1 MNTEQAGI
9 KKTLIVGASPNP
21 ARYAYL
27 AVDLLLEY
35 GHPVI
40 PIGIRSGN
48 IAGNKI
54 MDLRQRPNL
63 KEIHT
68 ITLYINPRNQVQWY
82 DYLIALQPE
91 RIIFNPG
98 TENYQFAS
106 KVRSAN
112 VQAIEACTL
121 VMLRSG
127 TY

>member
-27 AVDLLLEY
+27 AVNLLLEY